1 MERRKVQVETP
12 EAVEEPVVA
21 GKLTVI
27 CGANTQQLSDMLGYT
42 VRDVRNNLREVLNI
56 GDDHTIVI
64 VNGKQ
69 IGADEDVVLS
79 GSEEIEFK
87 KPAGQKG

>member
-1 MERRKVQVETP
+1 MERKGVLTETEIP
-12 EAVEEPVVA
+12 TLTPVA
-21 GKLTVI
+21 GKLTVS
-27 CGANTQQLSDMLGYT
+27 CGANTQKVGDMLGYT
-42 VRDVRNNLREVLNI
+42 VRDVRNNLRDVLNI

-69 IGADEDVVLS
+69 IRDEDIVL
-79 GSEEIEFK
+79 GGAEEIEFK